1 MLIEPNKDIDDNCN
15 NYKDRNY
22 YEDHNI
28 SDNYNKQEMII
39 EIWWRRDV
47 FTLNIGDYY
56 YNNEDQND
64 KEINCNGM
72 RKVSVVYKVRVS
84 NEIGEKENGKDSSSS
99 VSSFSHQRFLV
110 IIVRVATIVD
120 DLEDRITR

>member
-1 MLIEPNKDIDDNCN
+1 
-15 NYKDRNY
+15 
-22 YEDHNI
+22 
-28 SDNYNKQEMII
+28 MIM
-39 EIWWRRDV
+39 
-47 FTLNIGDYY
+47 G
-56 YNNEDQND
+56 
-64 KEINCNGM
+64 
-72 RKVSVVYKVRVS
+72 KVSVVYKVRVS